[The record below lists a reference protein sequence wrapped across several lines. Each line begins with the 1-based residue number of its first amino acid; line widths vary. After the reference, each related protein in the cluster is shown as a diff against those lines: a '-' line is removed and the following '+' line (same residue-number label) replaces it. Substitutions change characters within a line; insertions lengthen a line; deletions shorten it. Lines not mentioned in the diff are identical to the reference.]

1 MLPLLNKGRFFAINL
16 PLSTFIPPPY
26 SINTASSFALS
37 SFKSFSSAGFSLVKF
52 TTPLFVILKVLACI
66 LGSVTFSFP
75 PSIIMVLFTLLLFVP
90 FILTLFILASPSLPT
105 LNFCVCKI
113 PPFSAFSFPFFTK
126 ISGE

>member
-1 MLPLLNKGRFFAINL
+1 MLPLLYKGRFFAINL

-52 TTPLFVILKVLACI
+52 TIPLFVIIKFLACI

-75 PSIIMVLFTLLLFVP
+75 PSIVMVLFTPVFVP
-90 FILTLFILASPSLPT
+90 FIRTLFILTSPSLPT
-105 LNFCVCKI
+105 LNFCVCKS